1 MSATNSIYM
10 CFFCAVTLN
19 FASFDHF
26 VVYQDGDVNLIANHM
41 NNTVTAGRGTGACS
55 ETEARPA
62 IWTVYHNQSRKHAI
76 STCSSQGAQVQ
87 WHFFSVEGTSVSL
100 ASR

>member
-55 ETEARPA
+55 ETEARPLFGPFTTIKVA
-62 IWTVYHNQSRKHAI
+62 STRFQHAVLKGRKCNGI
-76 STCSSQGAQVQ
+76 
-87 WHFFSVEGTSVSL
+87 FFRLKGRVSL
-100 ASR
+100 